1 MHRLVFVL
9 IVFCFISNSA
19 FAFKVYRY
27 NEKGERV
34 YRTITQE
41 DIRRNKAAPKRS
53 FVRLPRIGKL
63 LMKCAQGIKKQLQII
78 PIENKK

>member
-19 FAFKVYRY
+19 FAFKVYHY

-41 DIRRNKAAPKRS
+41 DIRKNKAAPKRS
-53 FVRLPRIGKL
+53 FVRLPKNWEITDEMR
-63 LMKCAQGIKKQLQII
+63 AR
-78 PIENKK
+78 NKKTIADYTHRK